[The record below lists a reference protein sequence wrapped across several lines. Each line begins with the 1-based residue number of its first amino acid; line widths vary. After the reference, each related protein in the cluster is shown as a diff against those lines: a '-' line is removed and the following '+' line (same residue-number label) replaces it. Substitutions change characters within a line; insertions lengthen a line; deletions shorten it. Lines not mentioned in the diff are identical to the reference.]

1 MNLLI
6 AGAGGVLGRE
16 LVRQA
21 LARGDL
27 VAALVLRQDE
37 LRGLEHPR
45 LRILEADVTKPA
57 QLAGLCDG
65 VEQVVSC
72 IGITRLKGRLTHEDV
87 DYRGNL
93 HLLEE
98 AQRARVARF
107 AFISPAGT
115 GLGFGHAPLL
125 DAKFRFEQALQAS
138 GIPWLIFRSGGF
150 FPDLADMLTLA
161 AKGPLYAIGNGGSL
175 STPIHV
181 PDLAAIMLADMR
193 SAANQIIEVGGPE
206 DLTWRETCVT
216 CFDALGLDIHI
227 RNIPEGLCRLVLRI
241 LRPFS
246 YRLWAM
252 GRLLLFMSTHDVPT
266 PRRGAVRLRDDLAA
280 RAQSMSS

>member
-6 AGAGGVLGRE
+6 AGAGGILGRE
-16 LVRQA
+16 LVRQS

-37 LRGLEHPR
+37 LRGIEHPR
-45 LRILEADVTKPA
+45 LRILEADVMKPA
-57 QLAGLCDG
+57 LLAGLCAG

-98 AQRARVARF
+98 AQRAGVAKF
-107 AFISPAGT
+107 AVISPAGT

-138 GIPWLIFRSGGF
+138 GLPWLIFRSGGF
-150 FPDLADMLTLA
+150 FPDLAGVQPALP
-161 AKGPLYAIGNGGSL
+161 KYPLLYPVAPG
-175 STPIHV
+175 
-181 PDLAAIMLADMR
+181 
-193 SAANQIIEVGGPE
+193 
-206 DLTWRETCVT
+206 
-216 CFDALGLDIHI
+216 
-227 RNIPEGLCRLVLRI
+227 
-241 LRPFS
+241 
-246 YRLWAM
+246 
-252 GRLLLFMSTHDVPT
+252 
-266 PRRGAVRLRDDLAA
+266 
-280 RAQSMSS
+280 